1 MFSCKNRCR
10 SLLVVIFIL
19 FTSIFLFADRPEW
32 TDRLPFTDDAFWGVG
47 HAASEVE
54 ASNLAKQEIL
64 MQLCSRVKAVIT
76 MESSSA
82 GGREVAN
89 EKMDSFF
96 GHNTLRG
103 AELVEKY
110 QEGDQYWILMKYC
123 EDCGDSLI
131 KSALY
136 RYEEELEYDS
146 GRLYEKVSS
155 EEVDQAF
162 MVERRL
168 KELKLQDY
176 RAEDILVRF
185 DDNRVLIM
193 IVNFIPDD
201 AALSESQKS
210 GLVTLSDTLLKELQ
224 ELNYKSISITG
235 HANPTGKSN
244 EEAELME
251 LSHLRAETLAEYLA
265 GAGIAIDE
273 VTWKGGAVTI
283 GDTVAPEGRGLNR
296 RVEIAVNLE

>member
-1 MFSCKNRCR
+1 MYTHRNSLIIVTFLLFS
-10 SLLVVIFIL
+10 L
-19 FTSIFLFADRPEW
+19 TLFAERPEW
-32 TDRLPFTDDAFWGVG
+32 TVHLPFTEDAFWGVG
-47 HAASEVE
+47 HAGSQAE

-76 MESSSA
+76 METSSA
-82 GGREVAN
+82 GGREVAD
-89 EKMDSFF
+89 EKMDTFF

-103 AELVEKY
+103 AELVESF
-110 QEGDQYWILMKYC
+110 QEGDQFWILMKYC
-123 EDCGDSLI
+123 EDCGNSLI

-136 RYEEELEYDS
+136 RYEEELDYDS
-146 GRLYEKVSS
+146 GKLYEKVSS
-155 EEVDQAF
+155 TAVDQAF
-162 MVERRL
+162 LVERRL

-201 AALSESQKS
+201 AALSESQKK
-210 GLVTLSDTLLKELQ
+210 GLITISETLLKELQ
-224 ELNYKSISITG
+224 ELNYRSISITG

-265 GAGIAIDE
+265 GAGITINE
-273 VTWKGGAVTI
+273 VDWKGGDVLI
-283 GDTVAPEGRGLNR
+283 GDTSTPLGRGLNR
-296 RVEIAVNLE
+296 RVEIAVNFE